1 MKVKDYPEYGTIY
14 EIGNAKIIALDRE
27 DKMLNICCP
36 TLVQDCKNAEY
47 TLYDDCQREMSYN
60 LIGRSNQISL
70 IIGVLSGNIKK
81 MDLVHKFY
89 SSYCF
94 SGYCYEGYNIEKHL
108 RKGIYVDLYY
118 TNGKSGLEKI
128 RKDKQL
134 VYNLKFSES
143 NEYHFLHDKSMELE
157 NWYDRVMKLRLS
169 DKKNTIDNLLEHYYA
184 KCFKTMSKQL
194 VELGDTKQHAY
205 QTLIKEA
212 KENVKEFVRKFKV
225 E

>member
-1 MKVKDYPEYGTIY
+1 MKVKDYPEFGKVY
-14 EIGNAKIIALDRE
+14 EVGCAKIIALDR
-27 DKMLNICCP
+27 DNKMLNVCCP

-81 MDLVHKFY
+81 RDLVKKFY

-94 SGYCYEGYNIEKHL
+94 SGYCYEGYDIEKHL

-118 TNGKSGLEKI
+118 TNGESGLESVKT
-128 RKDKQL
+128 DKAL
-134 VYNLKFSES
+134 AFNLKFGDS

-157 NWYDRVMKLRLS
+157 NWYDRVMDLKLLN
-169 DKKNTIDNLLEHYYA
+169 KKNTIDNLLEYYYA

-194 VELGDTKQHAY
+194 VKLGDTKQHAY
-205 QTLIKEA
+205 QTLLKEA
-212 KENVKEFVRKFKV
+212 KENVKEFVRKFKG